1 MVGGEVVDIVEG
13 MLRRAKKVLR
23 IRGRDQGFYSYA
35 QREDWLT
42 DLPCVSSYI
51 GCQFLR
57 CYTLPSAQSVMSCS
71 GNSAL

>member
-23 IRGRDQGFYSYA
+23 IRGRDRGFYSYA

-42 DLPCVSSYI
+42 DL
-51 GCQFLR
+51 
-57 CYTLPSAQSVMSCS
+57 
-71 GNSAL
+71 ALSPICHVL